1 MAQTPDFMAE
11 LGEEFRAAREARA
24 LSLSDVS
31 EQIHIR
37 SVHLE
42 SIENGDWS
50 SIGAP
55 VYVRGFLRTYAR
67 FLDLDPEAAVAA
79 YTAEAGV
86 PAPSPAAPVRTVP
99 ISMRAQRVRTA
110 AAASER
116 RGVPPLL
123 AMLSVVALLVI
134 GAVVYLAIAPPGAES
149 QRGRGTDAASASPA
163 TPIAVVAP
171 PTRAAAIA
179 PARPSLSVFLTQSS
193 WLRVI
198 VDGRPIVEGIYPA
211 GTRKAFSGGT
221 IDVRAGNAGGVQLVR
236 NGKPLGPMG
245 PAGDVVERSIKLAEE

>member
-1 MAQTPDFMAE
+1 MGE
-11 LGEEFRAAREARA
+11 LGEEFRAVREARA

-31 EQIHIR
+31 DQIHIR

-79 YTAEAGV
+79 YTAEAGTA
-86 PAPSPAAPVRTVP
+86 PPSPASSARAVP

-110 AAASER
+110 AASER
-116 RGVPPLL
+116 RGAPPLL

-149 QRGRGTDAASASPA
+149 QHGRGTDAASGSPA
-163 TPIAVVAP
+163 TPSAVVAP
-171 PTRAAAIA
+171 PTPAAAIS
-179 PARPSLSVFLTQSS
+179 PLRPSLSVLLTQSS

-198 VDGRPIVEGIYPA
+198 VDGRPIVEGIFPA

-221 IDVRAGNAGGVQLVR
+221 IDVRAGNAGAVELVR

-245 PAGDVVERSIKLAEE
+245 PAGNVVERSIKLAEE